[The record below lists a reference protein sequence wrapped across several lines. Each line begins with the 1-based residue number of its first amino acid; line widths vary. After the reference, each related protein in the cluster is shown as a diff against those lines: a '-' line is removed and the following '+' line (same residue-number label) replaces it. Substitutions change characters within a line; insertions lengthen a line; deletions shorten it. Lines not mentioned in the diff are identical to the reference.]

1 MLKAILVIFSALAL
15 VACSVGERPLHD
27 MQSGTDG
34 PDEFMVMPVQ
44 SLEIPDTFTLPT
56 PTSGANNRT
65 DVDPK
70 GDAIVALGGKLNA
83 RLTVGIPVADA
94 ALVAR
99 ASRSG
104 LTPNIR
110 ETLAAEDAKFRQ
122 NYKRF
127 SLFDIISLR
136 DRYFKAY
143 AAQALDA
150 SVELLRF
157 RNLGIATPTAPPAR

>member
-1 MLKAILVIFSALAL
+1 MLRAILVIVRALAL
-15 VACSVGERPLHD
+15 VGCAAGERPLLD
-27 MQSGTDG
+27 LLSGSDG
-34 PDEFMVMPVQ
+34 PDEFMVMPVK

-56 PTSGANNRT
+56 PTSGAGNRT

-70 GDAIVALGGKLNA
+70 GDAIVALGGNLNA
-83 RLTVGIPVADA
+83 RLTDGIPVADA

-99 ASRSG
+99 ARRSG

-110 ETLAAEDAKFRQ
+110 KTLAAEDAKFRQ

-136 DRYFKAY
+136 NRYFNAY
-143 AAQALDA
+143 AAQALNA
-150 SVELLRF
+150 SAELLRF
-157 RNLGIATPTAPPAR
+157 RNLGIATPTAPPAQ